1 MSISHEHVMAV
12 AKFKAECLKEI
23 EQVQLTGEPLIVT
36 KRGKPI
42 VKIIPINEP
51 NQETYF
57 GCMKDTLTIVG
68 DITLPI
74 DELWTLDEG
83 NL

>member
-1 MSISHEHVMAV
+1 MSSQENHVIA
-12 AKFKAECLKEI
+12 AGKFKAECLKEI
-23 EQVQLTGEPLIVT
+23 DHVQQTGESLIVT

-42 VKIIPINEP
+42 VKIIPIINPNEGSF
-51 NQETYF
+51 F
-57 GCMKDTLTIVG
+57 GCMKDTLTISG

-74 DELWTLDEG
+74 EQSWNSDEG

>member
-1 MSISHEHVMAV
+1 MSISDEHVMAV

-23 EQVQLTGEPLIVT
+23 DQVQQTGEPLIVT

-51 NQETYF
+51 NQETLF
-57 GCMKDTLTIVG
+57 GCMKDTLTIVD

-74 DELWTLDEG
+74 DESWTLDEG